1 MVFGSEN
8 VTSGASSDI
17 QQITKIARAMVMQFG
32 MSDNLGNIDYAN
44 EQQTYLGPTSPGSHL
59 AVSYTHLTLPTSD
72 LV

>member
-1 MVFGSEN
+1 MAMGGKVAEEMVFGPEN

-44 EQQTYLGPTSPGSHL
+44 EATI
-59 AVSYTHLTLPTSD
+59 
-72 LV
+72 